1 VLLSVPM
8 AYMSFSSDDGSS
20 TLVEVSVDEVEPATG
35 IVKVG
40 IGDRL
45 HGAVAAARD
54 SLEDALTTVIRT
66 NTQAFL
72 RAVDTLP
79 EAPDQIEIAFA
90 LKATGELS
98 NLAVGKLGGEANYS
112 VTLTW
117 TGRSHPSNS
126 PLSRPRTAI
135 QAQADL
141 SRTRR

>member
-1 VLLSVPM
+1 M
-8 AYMSFSSDDGSS
+8 AYMSFPSDGGPPI
-20 TLVEVSVDEVEPATG
+20 LVEVSVDEIEPPKG
-35 IVKVG
+35 VVKVG

-54 SLEDALTTVIRT
+54 SLEDALTAVIRT

-72 RAVDTLP
+72 HAIDALP

-117 TGRSHPSNS
+117 TGRSRS
-126 PLSRPRTAI
+126 PGSP
-135 QAQADL
+135 
-141 SRTRR
+141 

>member
-1 VLLSVPM
+1 M

-20 TLVEVSVDEVEPATG
+20 ILVEVSADEIEPPTG
-35 IVKVG
+35 VVKAG

-45 HGAVAAARD
+45 RGAVAAAHD
-54 SLEDALTTVIRT
+54 SLEDALTTVIRA

-72 RAVDTLP
+72 QAVDALP

-90 LKATGELS
+90 LKATGELG

-117 TGRSHPSNS
+117 TGRSRPPSS
-126 PLSRPRTAI
+126 P
-135 QAQADL
+135 
-141 SRTRR
+141 